1 MTVRTA
7 ELLIAIVLAFCSIGL
22 MIKSA
27 ELNIGWIEGKG
38 PGSGAW
44 PFWLSAGM
52 LGTCIWTIV
61 RWFRRITPESRS
73 LELYMTRDTVLVVG
87 VSALAILGLL
97 IGIQFLGIYI
107 SLVVFLLFYIR
118 FIGHHTWALTIS
130 LAICIPFFIFC
141 LFEVA
146 LTIPLPKAITDPAF
160 YPVYD
165 LIYARSFK
173 EQLATLSNSIVLIP
187 LLAVLGVILY
197 WGKRWFTRS
206 RVAKPDALDTN
217 HSDAELSDQQ
227 LNERERLD
235 GEAG

>member
-1 MTVRTA
+1 MTVRVA
-7 ELLIAIVLAFCSIGL
+7 EILVAIILALCSIGL

-52 LGTCIWTIV
+52 LGSCLLTIY
-61 RWFRRITPESRS
+61 RWFKRITPESRS
-73 LELYMTRDTVLVVG
+73 LELYMTRDTLLVVG
-87 VSALAILGLL
+87 VSALSILGLL
-97 IGIQFLGIYI
+97 IGTQFLGIYI
-107 SLVVFLLFYIR
+107 SLVVFLLFYVR
-118 FIGHHTWALTIS
+118 FIGRHTWPLTIS

-141 LFEVA
+141 LFEIA

-173 EQLATLSNSIVLIP
+173 EQLATMQYSIVFLPI
-187 LLAVLGVILY
+187 LAVLCVLLY
-197 WGKRWFTRS
+197 WGKRWIAARS
-206 RVAKPDALDTN
+206 ARRKSKVEGQ
-217 HSDAELSDQQ
+217 SDMGEGEAHRDLA
-227 LNERERLD
+227 D
-235 GEAG
+235 GEIQ